1 MMVLMFQREVAERI
15 VARENDEA
23 YGRLGVL
30 ANWRAETKILFDISP
45 AAFVPQPKVTSS
57 VVRLVP
63 RSAPEACDRRA
74 LEQVA
79 AAAFGQRR
87 KMLRQSLK
95 SLAVDPARLAAA
107 AHVDVTRRAETVPV
121 CGFVAMARE
130 LINIRTKN
138 RTSLRER
145 NAMALMR
152 RQSLV
157 KFDAPLCE
165 TIVDTPKPQGK
176 EVLVRIERCGLC
188 HSDLH
193 IQDGYADLGGGK
205 KLDTTRGMTLPF
217 TLGHEIAGIVEEVGP
232 DVSKEPDRQEGRRY
246 SRGSAAASAATVP
259 NGDEN
264 LCVKQR
270 FLGVSIDGG
279 FATHVLVPDA
289 KYLLDYDPLPVNQA
303 ATLMCSG
310 VTAYGALKR
319 LVDRPR
325 QRNLL
330 LIGLGGVGMMG
341 LAFAQAMFKQKISV
355 ADLSPAAREAA
366 LKNGAAVA
374 YDPSEA
380 DVVKRILKET
390 EGGFDERRR
399 FCRQRKIDGLSRS
412 RPSRAAAR
420 SWCPD

>member
-1 MMVLMFQREVAERI
+1 
-15 VARENDEA
+15 
-23 YGRLGVL
+23 
-30 ANWRAETKILFDISP
+30 
-45 AAFVPQPKVTSS
+45 
-57 VVRLVP
+57 
-63 RSAPEACDRRA
+63 
-74 LEQVA
+74 
-79 AAAFGQRR
+79 
-87 KMLRQSLK
+87 
-95 SLAVDPARLAAA
+95 
-107 AHVDVTRRAETVPV
+107 
-121 CGFVAMARE
+121 MA
-130 LINIRTKN
+130 
-138 RTSLRER
+138 
-145 NAMALMR
+145 
-152 RQSLV
+152 
-157 KFDAPLCE
+157 
-165 TIVDTPKPQGK
+165 K

-232 DVSKEPDRQEGRRY
+232 DVSKDLIGTKKAVFPWIGCGQCRDCL
-246 SRGSAAASAATVP
+246 

-264 LCVKQR
+264 LCAKQR
-270 FLGVSIDGG
+270 FLGVAIDGG
-279 FATHVLVPDA
+279 FASHVLVPDA

-355 ADLSPAAREAA
+355 ADLSSAARETA
-366 LKNGAAVA
+366 LQNGAAVA

-380 DVVKRILKET
+380 GRGQTHHQGNRGRL
-390 EGGFDERRR
+390 
-399 FCRQRKIDGLSRS
+399 
-412 RPSRAAAR
+412 
-420 SWCPD
+420 

>member
-1 MMVLMFQREVAERI
+1 
-15 VARENDEA
+15 
-23 YGRLGVL
+23 
-30 ANWRAETKILFDISP
+30 
-45 AAFVPQPKVTSS
+45 
-57 VVRLVP
+57 
-63 RSAPEACDRRA
+63 
-74 LEQVA
+74 
-79 AAAFGQRR
+79 
-87 KMLRQSLK
+87 
-95 SLAVDPARLAAA
+95 
-107 AHVDVTRRAETVPV
+107 
-121 CGFVAMARE
+121 
-130 LINIRTKN
+130 
-138 RTSLRER
+138 
-145 NAMALMR
+145 MALMR

-165 TIVDTPKPQGK
+165 TIVETPKPQGR

-232 DVSKEPDRQEGRRY
+232 DVSNDLIGQKKAVFPWIGCGQCRDCI
-246 SRGSAAASAATVP
+246 

-270 FLGVSIDGG
+270 FLGVAIDGG
-279 FATHVLVPDA
+279 FASHVLVPDA
-289 KYLLDYDPLPVNQA
+289 KYLLDYGTLPVNQA

-341 LAFAQAMFKQKISV
+341 LAFAEAMFKQNITV
-355 ADLSPAAREAA
+355 ADLSPAARETALQNRAA
-366 LKNGAAVA
+366 GAC
-374 YDPSEA
+374 DPSEPE
-380 DVVKRILKET
+380 VVKRIFKET
-390 EGGFDERRR
+390 DGVFDEIVDFAGNEKSMAFAVSVVARGG
-399 FCRQRKIDGLSRS
+399 KIVVSRLMGGNFS
-412 RPSRAAAR
+412 LPMVQWIYDTMTIEGFMVGMLTEGQELMALAR
-420 SWCPD
+420 SGKIKPTPMKEEPMSDVQQWIDELRAGKVVGRIVLKN

>member
-1 MMVLMFQREVAERI
+1 
-15 VARENDEA
+15 
-23 YGRLGVL
+23 
-30 ANWRAETKILFDISP
+30 
-45 AAFVPQPKVTSS
+45 
-57 VVRLVP
+57 
-63 RSAPEACDRRA
+63 
-74 LEQVA
+74 
-79 AAAFGQRR
+79 
-87 KMLRQSLK
+87 
-95 SLAVDPARLAAA
+95 
-107 AHVDVTRRAETVPV
+107 
-121 CGFVAMARE
+121 MAQ
-130 LINIRTKN
+130 
-138 RTSLRER
+138 
-145 NAMALMR
+145 MR

-205 KLDTTRGMTLPF
+205 RLDTTRGMTLPF
-217 TLGHEIAGIVEEVGP
+217 TLGHEIAGVVDEVGP
-232 DVSKEPDRQEGRRY
+232 D
-246 SRGSAAASAATVP
+246 ASHDLIGKKKAVFPWIGCGQCRDCA

-264 LCVKQR
+264 LCIKQR

-341 LAFAQAMFKQKISV
+341 LSFAQATFKQKISV
-355 ADLSPAAREAA
+355 A
-366 LKNGAAVA
+366 
-374 YDPSEA
+374 YDPAEP
-380 DVVKRILKET
+380 DVVKRIIRET
-390 EGGFDERRR
+390 EGGFDEIVDFAGNEKSMAFAVSVIARGG
-399 FCRQRKIDGLSRS
+399 KIVVSGLMGGNFSLPMVQWIYKRMTIEGFMVGTLAEAHELMALA
-412 RPSRAAAR
+412 RAGKIKPTPMKEEPMGDVQKWIDALRAGKVVGR
-420 SWCPD
+420 IVLKN